1 MFHYSVRKRSADALN
16 RVRSQAKLKDATK
29 RIGFLSRYKLL
40 YHSHFLKLF
49 HQKYKCIWNYFLFKI
64 FIKYTISDNFDSY
77 YFRLGIVGAN
87 RPGEKTERSR
97 KDRKE
102 RKKRRK
108 KKKDDDRRPD
118 SKALQFFYWW
128 PGTSRTA

>member
-1 MFHYSVRKRSADALN
+1 MN

-40 YHSHFLKLF
+40 YQSHFLKIVSPEVF
-49 HQKYKCIWNYFLFKI
+49 HMHLDSFFIQIFYRNYYFRNPYELC
-64 FIKYTISDNFDSY
+64 

-87 RPGEKTERSR
+87 RPGEKSERSR

-108 KKKDDDRRPD
+108 KKKDDDRRLD
-118 SKALQFFYWW
+118 SNSFL
-128 PGTSRTA
+128 